1 MFKHL
6 LPCITIIFLVLII
19 YQYISVIL
27 ITFWTFS
34 LSTKLICYFIT
45 WLPFVSP
52 INDLYNILNK
62 IFSVWRL
69 LTNLKKA
76 NLLKS
81 NLMSTIQVVTY
92 WHLSRCDSFMNTVFF
107 PIILSLTPSTSPHHL
122 LLTSSSSLFFNFPEM
137 RRHRSSE

>member
-1 MFKHL
+1 MTQIVSKMAKQINFTITCSSTFCHA
-6 LPCITIIFLVLII
+6 LPYFLVLII
-19 YQYISVIL
+19 YQYISVIF
-27 ITFWTFS
+27 ITFWKFS
-34 LSTKLICYFIT
+34 LSTKLVCYFIT

-81 NLMSTIQVVTY
+81 NLMRTTQVVTY

-107 PIILSLTPSTSPHHL
+107 PIILSLTHLPHPT
-122 LLTSSSSLFFNFPEM
+122 TSS
-137 RRHRSSE
+137 